1 MKTNQYRL
9 QKLALTVALSLSAA
23 TGNLFADTWIG
34 NGTQENANWS
44 NAANWVSGTAPL
56 PESVIGLDTT
66 TSLNVGGTVTSH
78 NDLAGISFSGIKFR
92 GNTAL
97 HLTGNALYFSGYQ
110 WLLENVSQPITYV
123 LDNDITFSQGIQL
136 QLNQGGS
143 NIGISPGISFSG
155 KFINGVA
162 NGGSLQPGSW
172 DTSKT
177 RYTIDIKNLYL
188 SSANATGAFAYTIN
202 GNSAEV
208 IIDRIYNQTE
218 DSTRTDNYGLNLS
231 GDSTLTVRITGSADY
246 RGNTSVRGGV
256 TLIVGGTADITSSNL
271 VQVWE
276 NASLFYNSSVTLE
289 KFSWNNNGK
298 LGGTGNILG
307 SSAYFRDANQNYT
320 LRPGDLDA
328 TGTLHFV
335 GNDTAGSENVTW
347 NNGASTL
354 TYEWQ
359 FDGTGYDSVDIAGT
373 LTLGATNTYI
383 LNIGYLGDADSAALA
398 EFMAAAGGSL
408 EVLKAAALTL
418 NDATWSLTGDGSEL
432 LDLQITDSGLSLAL
446 IPEPSVWLL
455 FAGGAALLV
464 CLRRRR

>member
-1 MKTNQYRL
+1 MKTNQHGL

-23 TGNLFADTWIG
+23 TGNLVADTWIG
-34 NGTQENANWS
+34 NGTQEDANWS
-44 NAANWVSGTAPL
+44 TGANWYSGTAPL
-56 PESVIGLDTT
+56 PGSVIGLDTT
-66 TSLNVGGTVTSH
+66 ANLNVGGTVTSY
-78 NDLAGISFSGIKFR
+78 NDLANISISGIKFR

-123 LDNDITFSQGIQL
+123 LDNDITFAQGIQL

-155 KFINGVA
+155 KFINGAA
-162 NGGSLQPGSW
+162 NGGGLSPGSW
-172 DTSKT
+172 DANKT

-188 SSANATGAFAYTIN
+188 SSANATGAFNYTIQ
-202 GNSAEV
+202 GNSADV
-208 IIDRIYNQTE
+208 TIDRIYNQTE
-218 DSTRTDNYGLNLS
+218 DSARTDNYGLNLS

-246 RGNTSVRGGV
+246 RGNTSVRGGS

-276 NASLFYNSSVTLE
+276 NASLFYNSNVTLE

-298 LGGTGNILG
+298 LGGTGKILG
-307 SSAYFRDANQNYT
+307 SSANFRDAGQNYT

-335 GNDTAGSENVTW
+335 GNDAAGSGNVTW
-347 NNGASTL
+347 SNGASTL

-359 FDGTGYDSVDIAGT
+359 FDGTSYDSVDIDGT

-383 LNIGYLGDADSAALA
+383 LNIGYLGDTDSAALA

-418 NDATWSLTGDGSEL
+418 NDATWSLTGAGSEL

-446 IPEPSVWLL
+446 IPEPSAWLL